1 MAQFSRKSRTSFN
14 PAAAVRGT
22 DGFLTVSCAADPLDM
37 RPAWDALE
45 AEVRKRSGARPLVV
59 VIGELHD
66 TTAHKTFRQGGVGR
80 LLNGASPV
88 SLACGLEM
96 EHNLVDKALADDF
109 LYRIPEDL
117 RERISGPDHDGRKL
131 IETFHTLCLPQE
143 APAAYKN
150 LMAFYYHNNIPVHA
164 NDVAKTYSD
173 SQCQI
178 DLRDPVTLNV
188 LRRQNDNRFQ
198 SWLMRLSCISVFSPN
213 GIARRNTVIFEQG
226 LKDLRTKNVD
236 VYVQDCG
243 LSHLLGQT
251 ACDKKYKDSLTAHFN
266 RAGVDV
272 MPVLVTAPGWGPNDV
287 PRESHKILA
296 EKGLIV
302 HGLSDARF
310 FSIQPRIEEIEFLH
324 SIRDHSGNEIEI
336 YPSQNAL
343 HPSI

>member
-1 MAQFSRKSRTSFN
+1 MVRSSRQSRASFN
-14 PAAAVRGT
+14 PAAVRGA

-37 RPAWDALE
+37 RPAIDALE
-45 AEVRKRSGARPLVV
+45 VEIQKRSRARPLVV

-66 TTAHKTFRQGGVGR
+66 TASHKTFRQGVLER

-96 EHNLVDKALADDF
+96 EHNLIDKALADDF

-131 IETFHTLCLPQE
+131 IETFHALCLPQE

-150 LMAFYYHNNIPVHA
+150 LMAFYYHNHIPVRA

-198 SWLMRLSCISVFSPN
+198 SWLMRLSGISVFSAN
-213 GIARRNTVIFEQG
+213 GIARRNTVISEQA
-226 LKDLRTKNVD
+226 LKDLQTKKVD

-243 LSHLLGQT
+243 LSHLLGRES
-251 ACDKKYKDSLTAHFN
+251 CGKRYKDSLSACFN

-287 PRESHKILA
+287 PKEGQKFLA
-296 EKGLIV
+296 EKGMIV
-302 HGLSDARF
+302 HGLSGDRF
-310 FSIQPRIEEIEFLH
+310 FSIQPRTDEIEFLH
-324 SIRDHSGNEIEI
+324 RIREHSGGEIEV
-336 YPSQNAL
+336 YPSTVSL
-343 HPSI
+343 HRAP